1 MLSCSNMNNN
11 QHNMSAQF
19 LLGLTPA
26 ATLSM
31 RSLSDLSNVATSA
44 TADAVD
50 AVDAAQSAAAILSSS
65 NSKHGLMAQSAIPSK
80 GLLSATA
87 DAVDAQSA
95 ATVPRTGLSS
105 APVGAVDATLRIA
118 DAVDATADAVDA
130 SETLDALDALDA
142 VFVGAA
148 RQLGSA
154 ATAAE
159 AAAQAPTATA
169 AAAAAVAAAVAAQA
183 VAEAAAVAAAQ
194 AAAQAAV
201 KELGFGLRS
210 RELAL
215 HHADFHARATAAAT
229 LGAEEGFRSAARDFI
244 AGLAAVITSQAEQRE
259 AGQQQQQHWSNS
271 GQCVTTYPGSKPG
284 AAVQVAPGQLK
295 RQQHERSFL
304 KQLRELLQGL
314 PPAQRRDFI
323 AQRLS
328 QAQRVSLEQWIL
340 AERAGPMQGAIKQG
354 RPFKTGIHCPGLSQ
368 RSLCCWRGK
377 RGRVGYRPIMHLF
390 GSFYAQ
396 AAFTFDLSSAVAAL
410 GTLLT
415 MRTLCQAL
423 GGTCTQKQGGD
434 QEVVATLRA
443 AVHDALAMKRP
454 GPIGHRFYFK
464 TRMRMAHGYEIST
477 PSRSDVDTALG
488 EWLHLLRTKAGGAR
502 APKATDS
509 PVTDSDSTEVC
520 ETARDWSA
528 SNSRDDFLL
537 DK

>member
-1 MLSCSNMNNN
+1 DTSPDLYQSVKMF
-11 QHNMSAQF
+11 SAF
-19 LLGLTPA
+19 SIGFNVFVYLNTIGLYTIMMFMIRNGLLQ
-26 ATLSM
+26 
-31 RSLSDLSNVATSA
+31 TS
-44 TADAVD
+44 
-50 AVDAAQSAAAILSSS
+50 DAAPQGTLERQAII
-65 NSKHGLMAQSAIPSK
+65 KYD
-80 GLLSATA
+80 A
-87 DAVDAQSA
+87 DLFKDDEECCICMGEFDDKDEI
-95 ATVPRTGLSS
+95 R
-105 APVGAVDATLRIA
+105 
-118 DAVDATADAVDA
+118 
-130 SETLDALDALDA
+130 
-142 VFVGAA
+142 
-148 RQLGSA
+148 
-154 ATAAE
+154 
-159 AAAQAPTATA
+159 
-169 AAAAAVAAAVAAQA
+169 
-183 VAEAAAVAAAQ
+183 
-194 AAAQAAV
+194 
-201 KELGFGLRS
+201 RS

-340 AERAGPMQGAIKQG
+340 AERAGPMQGASKQG

-502 APKATDS
+502 APK
-509 PVTDSDSTEVC
+509 
-520 ETARDWSA
+520 
-528 SNSRDDFLL
+528 
-537 DK
+537 